1 MSLLRGHSDRAGGEN
16 WGTSKS
22 ETTTEG
28 GIFFS
33 LKATQAVTKEITN
46 VF

>member
-1 MSLLRGHSDRAGGEN
+1 MSLLRGHSDGAGGEN
-16 WGTSKS
+16 RRTSKS
-22 ETTTEG
+22 EMTTEG

-33 LKATQAVTKEITN
+33 LKATQVVTKEIIN